1 MKKFYGFLFAA
12 ILLLALVGCSTG
24 NTGGGTTTQFTVSF
38 NTQGGSLIAA
48 QKVNSGATVVKPANP
63 TRNGYSFEGWFTE
76 SACTT
81 AVDWTKTIT
90 ADVTYYAKWKESTS
104 KPPVVGELSCA
115 EDRTQEKCLDPNTFD
130 WNYNRFEF
138 DGKGMEIKLYVG
150 IAAENDPFSSGFT
163 GERASE
169 RQVVQTNVEDEY
181 NVKIA
186 WTEYPAEAAWGPS
199 RVA

>member
-12 ILLLALVGCSTG
+12 ILLLALVGCTNG
-24 NTGGGTTTQFTVSF
+24 NNGGGTTTTQFTVTF

-63 TRNGYSFEGWFTE
+63 TRNGYTFEGWFTD

-81 AVDWTKTIT
+81 AVSWAQAIT
-90 ADVTYYAKWKESTS
+90 ADVTYYAKWTEKSGSGSTGD
-104 KPPVVGELSCA
+104 VEGLSCA

-150 IAAENDPFSSGFT
+150 IAAENDPFNSGFT
-163 GERASE
+163 GERAS
-169 RQVVQTNVEDEY
+169 
-181 NVKIA
+181 
-186 WTEYPAEAAWGPS
+186 
-199 RVA
+199 